1 MRECTLWKSELIHPL
16 TGVSKTPLLE
26 KNHQRTM
33 STDGEEIFILMGG
46 GVSSEMLLKRWLL
59 SSECGFGVSTSLCIL
74 SSVGSSH
81 CCAAAISHWLSRAS
95 CASFQHQVQLHRAG
109 SLTLVMLG
117 VFIPQ
122 ELVNSTSQSLPSP
135 PTPTPREP
143 VVKH

>member
-59 SSECGFGVSTSLCIL
+59 SSECGFGGVFDLIVHPFLCWVL
-74 SSVGSSH
+74 PLLCCSHLTLALKSQLCLFPTPGS
-81 CCAAAISHWLSRAS
+81 AAS
-95 CASFQHQVQLHRAG
+95 CW
-109 SLTLVMLG
+109 
-117 VFIPQ
+117 
-122 ELVNSTSQSLPSP
+122 
-135 PTPTPREP
+135 
-143 VVKH
+143 